1 MKKNILSGMV
11 AFFSV
16 ITLGVVPLLAEEE
29 VLFADNF
36 NRADKVS
43 VGATSTGD
51 YQWAETE
58 TNPFSLWLSA
68 NQLVLNGG
76 GGEGSGPKSG
86 NIYVD
91 YDLDAI
97 SSYKIDFVITSGVGQ
112 FSASGYTA
120 IQPRGTGVFYASSW
134 LLRANPDTKQV
145 SLLFYDGSKETL
157 VRNNAFATNS
167 RTKISITVV
176 NNTATLTVGGTD
188 ISDTRTLSSKANDG
202 MPDYF
207 GFSNSNYA
215 RSSVDDLVVI
225 ALPES

>member
-1 MKKNILSGMV
+1 MV

-16 ITLGVVPLLAEEE
+16 ITLGVVPLLAEAE

-51 YQWAETE
+51 YQWAEAE

-112 FSASGYTA
+112 FSAAGYTA

-134 LLRANPDTKQV
+134 LLRADRKQNKFPYCFTMAPRKLWSATTPLPRIAAQRSV
-145 SLLFYDGSKETL
+145 SMS
-157 VRNNAFATNS
+157 
-167 RTKISITVV
+167 
-176 NNTATLTVGGTD
+176 
-188 ISDTRTLSSKANDG
+188 
-202 MPDYF
+202 
-207 GFSNSNYA
+207 
-215 RSSVDDLVVI
+215 
-225 ALPES
+225 